1 MTRPFIP
8 DRAWYERRLTGFG
21 ASEAGPLL
29 GISQWQT
36 ARSVVEAK
44 GRRIIPD
51 PDAPERLRLRMGRDM
66 EPILLEHLW
75 ETMVE
80 RNGDAPRPRTT
91 QRLFTMPGYPFVIA
105 NPDGFLGDAMVEL
118 KTDEYGQQPW
128 GHEDGDPARVIP
140 PTYYAQVQHGM
151 AATTKRRTL
160 LFVQI
165 GLSRQLLYEVPRN
178 EAYVADLLEWEAIL
192 WQQVV
197 AIRERL
203 AEDPDAPIEDLLP
216 SMEGA
221 ELTEHLKREHPRS
234 TELIRQAV
242 TAEDEQALR
251 DLRAARAARVE
262 AERVEEVAIAK
273 VQAMIGDAAGVTGAE
288 GLVTW
293 RTGADRK
300 STAWDLVAVS
310 YKAAVRAIM
319 ETLDPAVAE
328 AVLTARPD
336 LAMAVLREHDVEDL
350 YTTTQP
356 GSRRFVVPRS
366 WDR

>member
-1 MTRPFIP
+1 VTRPFIP
-8 DRAWYERRLTGFG
+8 DRTWYERRLAGFG

-29 GISQWQT
+29 GISPWTTPRQ
-36 ARSVVEAK
+36 VVESK

-75 ETMVE
+75 ETLVE
-80 RNGDAPRPRTT
+80 RDGDAPRPRST
-91 QRLFTMPGYPFVIA
+91 QKLWVMPGFDFVLA

-128 GHEDGDPARVIP
+128 GPEDGPPARVIP
-140 PTYYAQVQHGM
+140 PTYYAQVQQGM
-151 AATTKRRTL
+151 AATRKQRAL

-165 GLSRQLLYEVPRN
+165 GLSRQLLYEVPRDDRYVDDLVEY
-178 EAYVADLLEWEAIL
+178 EAVMWNRVLR
-192 WQQVV
+192 
-197 AIRERL
+197 IRDRL

-216 SMEGA
+216 SMEGT

-234 TELIRQAV
+234 TELIRSAV

-251 DLRAARAARVE
+251 DLRAARASRLE
-262 AERVEEVAIAK
+262 AERIEEVAIAK

-288 GLVTW
+288 GTVTW
-293 RTGADRK
+293 RTSADRTTTDWALIAT
-300 STAWDLVAVS
+300 SYRNLIRACRADPSLLATADDGMLD
-310 YKAAVRAIM
+310 AI
-319 ETLDPAVAE
+319 
-328 AVLTARPD
+328 
-336 LAMAVLREHDVEDL
+336 HSL
-350 YTTTQP
+350 YTHTQP